1 MPQNAAI
8 VGGGTTEWGAR
19 DATWK
24 DLAQEAGKATFDDV
38 DGIEP
43 DDVEGL
49 FVGAVQPERFAFQSH
64 VAPLTAELLGINANK
79 MIARTELACASG
91 QAALRYAWL
100 AIAAGQL
107 DVALVLG
114 VEKMNL
120 GKEYMPE
127 MQSNMTNVLDRE
139 FDGVN
144 GLNGPSHFAQFAQ
157 RHMHEYGTT
166 REQLAMV
173 SVKNKNHAAETDF
186 AQYRKKVDVDDVLDS
201 YPIAPPL
208 NLLDCSGITDGAT
221 GLLLVSEEKADEL
234 GAETAAYITGSGQSC
249 MAGNSINNLPSMT
262 TWPQAREA
270 SQEAYEQAGIDDP
283 LRDIDV
289 AEVHDCFSISEIIEY
304 EQLGFCEPGE
314 GGQFVEDGRSQL
326 DGDVAVNPRGGLLGC
341 GHPLGAT
348 GVSQALEIYRQFA
361 GAVPSARAVAG
372 DPETGLIHN
381 LSGSGSVH
389 SVMTL
394 SRDPQ

>member
-1 MPQNAAI
+1 MTRTAAI
-8 VGGGTTEWGAR
+8 VGGGLTEWGER

-24 DLAQEAGKATFDDV
+24 DLVQEAGKATFDDV
-38 DGIEP
+38 EGIER

-64 VAPLTAELLGINANK
+64 VAPMAAELLGINANK

-100 AIAAGQL
+100 AVAAGQV
-107 DVALVLG
+107 DVALAIG
-114 VEKMNL
+114 VEKMNI

-127 MQSNMTNVLDRE
+127 IQSNMTNVLDRE

-157 RHMHEYGTT
+157 RHMHEHGTT

-173 SVKNKNHAAETDF
+173 SAKNKSYAAETDF
-186 AQYRKKVDVDDVLDS
+186 AHYRKKVSVEDVLDS

-208 NLLDCSGITDGAT
+208 NLLDCSGITDGAA
-221 GLLLVSEEKADEL
+221 GVLVVSEEKAREL
-234 GAETAAYITGSGQSC
+234 TDTPAYITGSGQSC
-249 MAGNSINNLPSMT
+249 MASNSYSSLPSLT

-283 LRDIDV
+283 LKEIDV
-289 AEVHDCFSISEIIEY
+289 AEIHDCFSISEIIEY
-304 EQLGFCEPGE
+304 EQLGFTEEGE
-314 GGQFVEDGRSQL
+314 GGKFIEEGRSEL

-348 GVSQALEIYRQFA
+348 GICQALEVYRQFA
-361 GAVPSARAVAG
+361 GEVPDARAVAG

-394 SRDPQ
+394 ARDLQ

>member
-1 MPQNAAI
+1 MPDNAAI
-8 VGGGTTEWGAR
+8 IGGGQAHWGERA
-19 DATWK
+19 ATWK

-38 DGIEP
+38 P
-43 DDVEGL
+43 DIGPSDVEGL
-49 FVGAVQPERFAFQSH
+49 FVGAVQPERFAFQNH
-64 VAPLTAELLGINANK
+64 VAPLVAELLGIDVTK

-120 GKEYMPE
+120 GNEHMPE
-127 MQSNMTNVLDRE
+127 MQANMTNVLDRE

-144 GLNGPSHFAQFAQ
+144 GLNGPSYFSQFAQ
-157 RHMHEYGTT
+157 RHMHECGTT

-186 AQYRKKVDVDDVLDS
+186 AHYQQRVDIDDVLES

-208 NLLDCSGITDGAT
+208 RLLDCSGITDGAA
-221 GLLLVSEEKADEL
+221 GLILVSEEKAREL
-234 GAETAAYITGSGQSC
+234 TDTAAYITGSGQSC
-249 MAGNSINNLPSMT
+249 MSGNSINNLPSMSS
-262 TWPQAREA
+262 WPQAREA
-270 SQEAYEQAGIDDP
+270 SQEAYDQAGIEDP
-283 LRDIDV
+283 LAEIDV
-289 AEVHDCFSISEIIEY
+289 AEIHDCFSISEIIEY
-304 EQLGFCEPGE
+304 EALGWAERGE
-314 GGQFVEDGRSQL
+314 GGTFIEERRSEL
-326 DGDVAVNPRGGLLGC
+326 DGDIGVNPRGGLLGC

-348 GVSQALEIYRQFA
+348 GVSQALEIYRQFT
-361 GAVPSARAVAG
+361 GDVPKSRSVP

-394 SRDPQ
+394 GRDPQ

>member
-1 MPQNAAI
+1 MPDNAAI
-8 VGGGTTEWGAR
+8 IGGGQSRWGER
-19 DATWK
+19 KATWK

-38 DGIEP
+38 P
-43 DDVEGL
+43 DIGPSDVEGL
-49 FVGAVQPERFAFQSH
+49 FVGTVQPERFAFQSH
-64 VAPLTAELLGINANK
+64 VAPLVAELLGIDVTK

-120 GKEYMPE
+120 GNEHMPE
-127 MQSNMTNVLDRE
+127 MQANMTNVLDRE

-144 GLNGPSHFAQFAQ
+144 GLNGPSYFSQFAQ
-157 RHMHEYGTT
+157 RHMHECGTT

-173 SVKNKNHAAETDF
+173 SAKNKNHAAETEF
-186 AQYRKKVDVDDVLDS
+186 AHYQQRVDVDDVLES

-208 NLLDCSGITDGAT
+208 RLLDCSGITDGAS
-221 GLLLVSEEKADEL
+221 GLILVSEEKAREL
-234 GAETAAYITGSGQSC
+234 TDTAAYVTGSGQSC
-249 MAGNSINNLPSMT
+249 MAGNSINNLPSMSS
-262 TWPQAREA
+262 WPQAREA
-270 SQEAYEQAGIDDP
+270 SQEAYDQAGIEDP
-283 LRDIDV
+283 LAEIDV
-289 AEVHDCFSISEIIEY
+289 AEIHDCFSISEIIEY
-304 EQLGFCEPGE
+304 EALGWAERGD
-314 GGQFVEDGRSQL
+314 GGTFIEEGRSEL
-326 DGDVAVNPRGGLLGC
+326 DGDIGVNPRGGLLGC

-348 GVSQALEIYRQFA
+348 GVSQALEIYRQFT
-361 GAVPSARAVAG
+361 GDVPNSRAVP

-394 SRDPQ
+394 GRDPQ

>member
-1 MPQNAAI
+1 MTRTAAV
-8 VGGGTTEWGAR
+8 VGGGHTKWGDR

-38 DGIEP
+38 P
-43 DDVEGL
+43 DLGPEDVEGL
-49 FVGAVQPERFAFQSH
+49 FVGAVQPERFAFQTH
-64 VAPLTAELLGINANK
+64 VAPLTAELLGVSPDS

-107 DVALVLG
+107 DVALVVG

-120 GKEYMPE
+120 PDAHTEE
-127 MQSNMTNVLDRE
+127 MQTSMSNVLDRE

-144 GLNGPSHFAQFAQ
+144 GLTAPPYFSFIAQ

-173 SVKNKNHAAETDF
+173 SAKNKRHASHNPY
-186 AQYRKKVDVDDVLDS
+186 AQYGADLDVDDITDS

-208 NLLDCSGITDGAT
+208 CLLDCSGITDGAA
-221 GLLLVSEEKADEL
+221 GLLLVSEEKAREYSD
-234 GAETAAYITGSGQSC
+234 TPAYITGSGQSN
-249 MAGNSINNLPSMT
+249 MASNSINNLPSFSA
-262 TWPQAREA
+262 WPQATVAAE
-270 SQEAYEQAGIDDP
+270 QAYEQAGIDDP
-283 LRDIDV
+283 VKDLDV
-289 AEVHDCFSISEIIEY
+289 AEIHDCFSISEIVEY
-304 EQLGFCEPGE
+304 EDLGWVEKGE
-314 GGQFVEDGRSQL
+314 GGQFVEDGRSEL
-326 DGDVAVNPRGGLLGC
+326 DGDIAVNPRGGLLGC

-348 GVSQALEIYRQFA
+348 GVSQALEVYKQFA
-361 GAVPSARAVAG
+361 GEVESERQVPDS
-372 DPETGLIHN
+372 PETGLIHN

-394 SRDPQ
+394 GRDPQ

>member
-1 MPQNAAI
+1 MPRNAAI
-8 VGGGTTEWGAR
+8 VGGGHADWGKRA
-19 DATWK
+19 ATWK

-38 DGIEP
+38 DGLGP

-49 FVGAVQPERFAFQSH
+49 FLGAVQPERFAFQSH
-64 VAPLTAELLGINANK
+64 VAPLAAELLGVDVTK

-120 GKEYMPE
+120 GDDYVAET
-127 MQSNMTNVLDRE
+127 QASMTNVLDRE

-144 GLNGPSHFAQFAQ
+144 GLNAPSFFSMFAQ

-166 REQLAMV
+166 REQLAKV
-173 SVKNKNHAAETDF
+173 SVKNKNHAANNPY
-186 AQYRKKVDVDDVLDS
+186 AQFQQEVDVDDVLDS

-208 NLLDCSGITDGAT
+208 CLLDCSSITDGAA
-221 GLLLVSEEKADEL
+221 GLLLVSEEKAREL
-234 GAETAAYITGSGQSC
+234 TDTAAYVTGSGQSC
-249 MAGNSINNLPSMT
+249 MAANSINNLPSFSA
-262 TWPQAREA
+262 WPQATQAAE
-270 SQEAYEQAGIDDP
+270 EAYDQAGIEDP
-283 LRDIDV
+283 VKELDV
-289 AEVHDCFSISEIIEY
+289 AEIHDCFSISEIIEY
-304 EQLGFCEPGE
+304 EDLGWVEKGE
-314 GGQFVEDGRSQL
+314 GGQFIEDGRSEL
-326 DGDVAVNPRGGLLGC
+326 DGDIAVNPRGGLLGC

-348 GVSQALEIYRQFA
+348 GVSQALEVYKQFT
-361 GAVPSARAVAG
+361 GEVESARQVP
-372 DPETGLIHN
+372 DSPETGLIHN

-394 SRDPQ
+394 ARDPQ